1 MREESAQLTPVAP
14 ENETGR
20 ANIDYL
26 YCPVCKVHVPAR
38 RVPSGGWEVAC
49 PGCDGECALCHCYL
63 KRFCFGS
70 RELFPPF
77 ESPDGGRE

>member
-1 MREESAQLTPVAP
+1 VEPAAD
-14 ENETGR
+14 TGG
-20 ANIDYL
+20 ASTDYL
-26 YCPVCKVHVPAR
+26 YCPVCRVHVACQ

-77 ESPDGGRE
+77 EDPDEVRE